1 MEGTLPD
8 IPVRW
13 ALFDPRGTTRVLLA
27 TEMAVYS
34 TDKLN
39 VSSTVWN
46 SVSNGP
52 INTRVD
58 MLRYRTSDKLVAAV
72 THGRGLFTSAL
83 FALPLPVTLTS
94 LAVTRQS
101 SDAVV
106 RWQTASE
113 QHALRFE
120 GERSV
125 NAVDYQKIGSVA
137 AAGTSTS
144 ALTYT
149 LPDATVGLGAY
160 YYRLRQVDTD
170 GTITYSAPVA
180 LAAAGSAG
188 TGSVLLSSVYPN
200 PFRADLSVELLEPA
214 TGSATL
220 DLVDAQGRRAWAG
233 TVATTRRQLQLKVPA
248 AVAPGTYVLT
258 VRANGQQAHRRVVK
272 E

>member
-1 MEGTLPD
+1 M
-8 IPVRW
+8 RW

-113 QHALRFE
+113 QHSLRFE
-120 GERSV
+120 VERSV
-125 NAVDYQKIGSVA
+125 NAVDYQKVGSVA
-137 AAGTSTS
+137 AAGSSSS
-144 ALTYT
+144 ALAYAF
-149 LPDATVGLGAY
+149 PDATVGLGVY
-160 YYRLRQVDTD
+160 HYLLRQVDTD
-170 GTITYSAPVA
+170 GTVTYSAPVA
-180 LAAAGSAG
+180 LAAAA
-188 TGSVLLSSVYPN
+188 SVGNALLSSVYSN

-214 TGSATL
+214 TGSVTL

-233 TVATTRRQLQLKVPA
+233 TVAATGRQLQLKIPA
-248 AVAPGTYVLT
+248 TVAPGTYVLT